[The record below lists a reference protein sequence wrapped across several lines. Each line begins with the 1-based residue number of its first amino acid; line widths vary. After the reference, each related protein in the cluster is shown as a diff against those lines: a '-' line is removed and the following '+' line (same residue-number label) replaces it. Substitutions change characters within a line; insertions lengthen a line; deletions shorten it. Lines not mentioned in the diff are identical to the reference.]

1 MHAQSQ
7 KLSKILRNSLISDPS
22 SKETID
28 PEKPQ
33 NIKSSLQYAAY
44 IDKNFPYPSSSTIT
58 NRIYYP
64 GDWEFNFK
72 SVLDRIKQEEM
83 NPDEI
88 DSDNFLSISFIN
100 KAPSPVLFM
109 PIEDEAS
116 FVWKELSSAGKESV
130 EGGSI
135 VRVSENL
142 ILFGGQNRLKHND
155 VVQFNLTNLEWKN
168 ITTFYDPRP
177 RSGHSAV
184 GYKSKMIIYGGI
196 NKYSQ
201 NLSNCF
207 ILDIKSRIWSYI
219 SEGPEKLS
227 NSSLTAIYHTS
238 LMDQFHF
245 DIYNIPTTYN
255 HRIQKRGIY
264 LYGGLKTDGTV
275 FGDVWVL
282 NVNEDPLWTKLETVG
297 TPPTPRFNHTA
308 EYIPGYLVIFG
319 GRNDNHYAKTNE
331 LIGDIGVLA
340 LDNLTWQKIE
350 ILGDPPS
357 NRWGHCSCTYDK
369 KMIVFG
375 GMDYK
380 HYMPSS
386 IFYLEAESTN
396 TKIFS

>member
-1 MHAQSQ
+1 
-7 KLSKILRNSLISDPS
+7 
-22 SKETID
+22 
-28 PEKPQ
+28 
-33 NIKSSLQYAAY
+33 
-44 IDKNFPYPSSSTIT
+44 
-58 NRIYYP
+58 
-64 GDWEFNFK
+64 
-72 SVLDRIKQEEM
+72 M

-168 ITTFYDPRP
+168 ITTFYYPRP

-184 GYKSKMIIYGGI
+184 GYKSKMIIYGGCSEYSSKFGQRRCDKKVHILSLKSCRWQVMEDKGKIPNARRNHSCTRIGKSMIIYGGI

-357 NRWGHCSCTYDK
+357 NRWGHCSCNYDK